1 MAAHGGRL
9 ADVRQRAAVDFD
21 GACDSSKRFGFKC
34 ELFADSDPCP
44 DLVPG
49 AVEREPAAG
58 APHKSERSALGDC
71 ANEVIP
77 CQQCATDAPCPFLGG
92 LRNLRI
98 DSGVGV
104 VAAAA
109 ASVAA
114 W

>member
-34 ELFADSDPCP
+34 EPFADSDPCP

-49 AVEREPAAG
+49 AVVREPAAG
-58 APHKSERSALGDC
+58 APPKSERSALGDC

-92 LRNLRI
+92 LQNLRI
-98 DSGVGV
+98 GSADTAG
-104 VAAAA
+104 VAAAGA
-109 ASVAA
+109 ASA
-114 W
+114 